1 MKELE
6 NKIRE
11 TLPRLKSLTD
21 GAIVYRPHWNVF
33 KQEYDEGV
41 YDELELRNGHLFE
54 DDEKVDSYPFC
65 IGDDWYIGHPI
76 KLNDVLE
83 YIKLKSNFKELFYYF
98 CSVDQSE
105 NNESDDT
112 FESNFRDYKNIFKDL
127 YYDDEEG
134 YHPDYNG
141 DILYKSIVKTEIFEV
156 EGGYNHKFV
165 IEPNDFILR
174 NWDLSSVF
182 LADQS
187 EELKEFLNSL

>member
-1 MKELE
+1 MTELE

-11 TLPRLKSLTD
+11 ALPHLQKVEKGQRFFSKYYGIIVATKVDSLGGGNYDIYGFDEMEGLPRSN
-21 GAIVYRPHWNVF
+21 YYPR
-33 KQEYDEGV
+33 
-41 YDELELRNGHLFE
+41 ELEL
-54 DDEKVDSYPFC
+54 V
-65 IGDDWYIGHPI
+65 GHPI

-112 FESNFRDYKNIFKDL
+112 FESNFKDYKTIFKDL
-127 YYDDEEG
+127 YYDKEEG
-134 YHPDYNG
+134 YHPDYDG
-141 DILYKSIVKTEIFEV
+141 DILYKAIVKTEIFEV
-156 EGGYNHKFV
+156 EGGYSHRFT

-174 NWDLSSVF
+174 NWNLSSVF

-187 EELKEFLNSL
+187 EELKEFLNKL

>member
-11 TLPRLKSLTD
+11 ALPRLKDFTK
-21 GAIVYRPHWNVF
+21 GCIVKDILNNWEYEVIDNIYCPQLYSYQYSTFRTLEF
-33 KQEYDEGV
+33 KD
-41 YDELELRNGHLFE
+41 LENI
-54 DDEKVDSYPFC
+54 D
-65 IGDDWYIGHPI
+65 IIGHPI

-127 YYDDEEG
+127 YYDEEEG
-134 YHPDYNG
+134 YHLDYNG
-141 DILYKSIVKTEIFEV
+141 DILYKAIVRTEIYDDK
-156 EGGYNHKFV
+156 GYYNHRFI

-174 NWDLSSVF
+174 NWNLSSVF